1 ATSDAWRVD
10 ESVMLTSAQALRR
23 NLNLVRELAVTQF
36 KLKYTGS
43 VLGYLWS
50 LIKPLMV
57 FGMLYTVFEL
67 VLHAGRGTANFP
79 MQLLVGIVL
88 YTFFA
93 ETTGVAVNTVVTN
106 GGIIKRA
113 FFPRVILIIAATLTA
128 FMTFTI
134 NMTLIIVVGSLMG
147 KLSLGAQSLAI
158 LPLIIELYMLTLGIG
173 LALSALFV
181 FYRDLGHIW
190 EILSQLLLYASAI
203 VFPLT
208 ILHDA
213 RKLQVAAMNPL
224 AQIVED

>member
-1 ATSDAWRVD
+1 MITAPVETETAAPPGAPATSDAWRVD

-113 FFPRVILIIAATLTA
+113 FFPRVILIIAATLI
-128 FMTFTI
+128 M
-134 NMTLIIVVGSLMG
+134 GSRG
-147 KLSLGAQSLAI
+147 GRQDDERRKADAGADC
-158 LPLIIELYMLTLGIG
+158 LPKY
-173 LALSALFV
+173 
-181 FYRDLGHIW
+181 GHGRRC
-190 EILSQLLLYASAI
+190 L
-203 VFPLT
+203 
-208 ILHDA
+208 
-213 RKLQVAAMNPL
+213 RKYGR
-224 AQIVED
+224 EKSHF